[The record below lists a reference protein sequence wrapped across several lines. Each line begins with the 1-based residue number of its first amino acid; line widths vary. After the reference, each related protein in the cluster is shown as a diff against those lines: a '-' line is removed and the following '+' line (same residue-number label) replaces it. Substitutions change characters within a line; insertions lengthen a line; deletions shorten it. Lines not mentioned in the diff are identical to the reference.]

1 MTGQEI
7 IEKLKAGSADAFPEF
22 RRAFGWPHGKG
33 LQRVPTG
40 ELVDWVRALRELAD
54 ARNAAQLVGLAD
66 AVISDPDSPD
76 RLYDLGFALIDAG
89 TPDFAATILWRCLG
103 LVGDSEEVVC
113 ELVSALETA
122 MAYEDAY
129 QILRERPALREKSF
143 LCQYLFAFDS
153 AMTGRIDDV
162 RDTVVDLHPETPEH
176 QIMFG
181 TIARMLERCDRISG
195 ITKLDDYD
203 LRGWHYLLTGGI
215 LLQRSPWGLPD
226 PMRGRYAYLEDSKG
240 HVASSL
246 DRVIPLVRGMPCVYA
261 LDGRDN
267 EIVAHAAATLL
278 EIPVAP
284 WPTIGVPAPGL
295 IVAYQ
300 LDSVPRSTLQILQT
314 RKPDQVF
321 YAHASNWTHDFPVAP
336 DITTY
341 LYQAIKSDW
350 ADDPRTPE
358 EIAADIVAASR
369 FGADMWGDDEWKQL
383 VDTVWP
389 LEPGPRTRLWAGGPV
404 PSNRFV

>member
-1 MTGQEI
+1 MTPSQI
-7 IEKLKAGSADAFPEF
+7 IDELKAGSAEAFPEF
-22 RRAFGWPHGKG
+22 RRVFGWPRGRELG
-33 LQRVPTG
+33 RVPTA
-40 ELVDWVRALRELAD
+40 ELVEWVKALRELAD
-54 ARNAAQLVGLAD
+54 ARNAVHLVGLTD

-162 RDTVVDLHPETPEH
+162 RDTMVELRPETPEH
-176 QIMFG
+176 EIMFG
-181 TIARMLERCDRISG
+181 TIARMLERCDRITG
-195 ITKLDDYD
+195 IAKLDDYD
-203 LRGWHYLLTGGI
+203 LRGWHYLLTGGV
-215 LLQRSPWGLPD
+215 LLQCSPWGLPD
-226 PMRGRYAYLEDSKG
+226 PMRGRYAYLEDSKA

-246 DRVIPLVRGMPCVYA
+246 DRLAELVKDIPCVYA
-261 LDGRDN
+261 LEGRDH
-267 EIVAHAAATLL
+267 EIVAHAAAAVLGL
-278 EIPVAP
+278 PVAP
-284 WPTIGVPAPGL
+284 WPAIGVPAPGL

-300 LDSVPRSTLQILQT
+300 LDSVPRSTLSVLQT
-314 RKPDQVF
+314 RRPDQVF

-336 DITTY
+336 DVTTY

-350 ADDPRTPE
+350 ADDARTPE
-358 EIAADIVAASR
+358 EIAADIVASER
-369 FGADMWGDDEWKQL
+369 LHTGWGDDDWRRLAE
-383 VDTVWP
+383 TVWP

-404 PSNRFV
+404 PSNRFL